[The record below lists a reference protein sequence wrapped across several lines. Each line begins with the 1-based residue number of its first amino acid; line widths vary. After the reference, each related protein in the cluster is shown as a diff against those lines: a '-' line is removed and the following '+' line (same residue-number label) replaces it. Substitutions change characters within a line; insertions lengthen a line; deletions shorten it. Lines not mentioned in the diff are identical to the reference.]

1 MVMRS
6 ERRQTRRVLMN
17 FMAVQAWHVSFLEPD
32 CQTSLP
38 VKLTFKTPAKIRTMQ
53 QRFGSASL
61 EDRQSFEHGLS
72 IGRGGVWLTLS
83 EEQYR
88 KLKVPTRLRA

>member
-6 ERRQTRRVLMN
+6 ERRQTRKVLMN

-53 QRFGSASL
+53 QRFGSSSL

-83 EEQYR
+83 EDQYR
-88 KLKVPTRLRA
+88 KLKAPTRLRP

>member
-6 ERRQTRRVLMN
+6 ERGRTRRVLMN
-17 FMAVQAWHVSFLEPD
+17 FMAVQSWHVSFLEAD
-32 CQTSLP
+32 CQTTLP
-38 VKLTFKTPAKIRTMQ
+38 VKLAFRDPAKIRTMQ
-53 QRFGSASL
+53 QRFGSGSL
-61 EDRQSFEHGLS
+61 EDRQSFEHGLN

-88 KLKVPTRLRA
+88 KLKAPHRFGP

>member
-6 ERRQTRRVLMN
+6 ERRQTHKVLMN
-17 FMAVQAWHVSFLEPD
+17 FMAVQAWHVSFLEAD
-32 CQTSLP
+32 CRTSLP
-38 VKLTFKTPAKIRTMQ
+38 VKLTFQTPAKIRTMR
-53 QRFGSASL
+53 QRFGSPSL

-72 IGRGGVWLTLS
+72 IGRGGIWLTLS

-88 KLKVPTRLRA
+88 KLKSPRQPTS

>member
-1 MVMRS
+1 
-6 ERRQTRRVLMN
+6 MN